1 MVRSLLVLAVA
12 SICIS
17 LVTAEGL
24 IPAKIDGS
32 ATVVLE
38 HPLEHNH
45 VTEHRE
51 LADRLAGLDERLHMN
66 DDDVYNAPKSDA
78 LAEIDA
84 NLRMHEATTSK
95 LSEMAGLE
103 GQSLI
108 QEGGQQQNKKGFF
121 GGLLKKAGK
130 SLLNK
135 AKDAIKA
142 KFSSATAPAPA
153 AAAPAPAPAPAASSA
168 PSELPSEKF
177 KALSLP
183 EPEMVPPPATS
194 EDVATKYA
202 SLKSRMSNNIDNID
216 SHLNQILDE
225 ISKIQKDKRL
235 FANEVMA
242 GSATK
247 FNPANL
253 ARTILGHPIAMFKP
267 RERFVR
273 SAKDVIDCTACRFT
287 WLKCELDVGNSYSE
301 KLLYDAFI
309 TACTEMQKSDMFF
322 TACNDMFVQVDDMIG
337 DYLNGYTVSQ
347 MCENARMCR

>member
-1 MVRSLLVLAVA
+1 
-12 SICIS
+12 
-17 LVTAEGL
+17 
-24 IPAKIDGS
+24 
-32 ATVVLE
+32 
-38 HPLEHNH
+38 
-45 VTEHRE
+45 
-51 LADRLAGLDERLHMN
+51 
-66 DDDVYNAPKSDA
+66 
-78 LAEIDA
+78 
-84 NLRMHEATTSK
+84 
-95 LSEMAGLE
+95 
-103 GQSLI
+103 
-108 QEGGQQQNKKGFF
+108 
-121 GGLLKKAGK
+121 
-130 SLLNK
+130 
-135 AKDAIKA
+135 
-142 KFSSATAPAPA
+142 
-153 AAAPAPAPAPAASSA
+153 
-168 PSELPSEKF
+168 
-177 KALSLP
+177 
-183 EPEMVPPPATS
+183 MVPPPATS

-301 KLLYDAFI
+301 KLLYDAFV